1 MGKKI
6 EPLGIKT
13 VEEVLMSAIEGQP
26 MNYTIS
32 NFTVN
37 QEHVKPAKRALAEL
51 VAAIRENEP
60 KTLYLVFREE
70 GLPAFFTL
78 MSFEN
83 EAAERRHAQ
92 SRYVAQFAK
101 KLLPLCDGKPRFTE
115 LAYFA
120 GSRKQ
125 WALDKG
131 GLPLAH
137 LLPLAA
143 AHPRRGNGSARR
155 QPSEQRFNSPVR

>member
-1 MGKKI
+1 
-6 EPLGIKT
+6 
-13 VEEVLMSAIEGQP
+13 

-32 NFTVN
+32 NFTVK
-37 QEHVKPAKRALAEL
+37 QEHLKPAKRALAQL
-51 VAAIRENEP
+51 VAAVRDNEP

-70 GLPAFFTL
+70 GSPAFFTL

-92 SRYVAQFAK
+92 SSYVAQFAK

-120 GSRKQ
+120 GSKKQ
-125 WALDKG
+125 W
-131 GLPLAH
+131 
-137 LLPLAA
+137 LLSQLNPIAST
-143 AHPRRGNGSARR
+143 HPRRLNAALRRLPGNRR
-155 QPSEQRFNSPVR
+155 TSTPVR

>member
-1 MGKKI
+1 
-6 EPLGIKT
+6 
-13 VEEVLMSAIEGQP
+13 

-32 NFTVN
+32 NFTVK
-37 QEHVKPAKRALAEL
+37 QEYVKPAKRALAEL
-51 VAAIRENEP
+51 VAAVRENEP

-70 GLPAFFTL
+70 GAPAFFTL

-92 SRYVAQFAK
+92 SSYVAQFAK

-120 GSRKQ
+120 GSKKQ
-125 WALDKG
+125 WQLAQLN
-131 GLPLAH
+131 PLAS
-137 LLPLAA
+137 
-143 AHPRRGNGSARR
+143 AHPRRRN
-155 QPSEQRFNSPVR
+155 PSERRMSGNRRSAMPVR